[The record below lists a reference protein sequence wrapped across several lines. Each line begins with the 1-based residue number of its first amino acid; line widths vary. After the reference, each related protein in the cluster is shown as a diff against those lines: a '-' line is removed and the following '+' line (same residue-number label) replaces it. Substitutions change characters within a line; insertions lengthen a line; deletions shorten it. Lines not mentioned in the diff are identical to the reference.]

1 MKRRER
7 WIWQERKVDSSWALH
22 VTARKER
29 RKIRADCELYADW
42 LSPPSKVFRITDVS
56 IVNPITLIRDCVKVC
71 DAYGHS
77 LNENDIDQIRN
88 ELQELQESFKY

>member
-22 VTARKER
+22 VTAHKER

-42 LSPPSKVFRITDVS
+42 LSPPSKLFRIMNVPIT
-56 IVNPITLIRDCVKVC
+56 NPIALIRDCVGIC
-71 DAYGHS
+71 DAYDHPFNKS
-77 LNENDIDQIRN
+77 DIDQIRT
-88 ELQELQESFKY
+88 ELQELLESFNY